1 MSTAAAQHGLIDLL
15 QRAGAR
21 IRGNRADCP
30 RCKRQRSVSFDE
42 SRGVYFCH
50 GSGCDFSGGTVKL
63 AREQGLAARLT
74 AAEYRELLQQRERA
88 DRAARSLYKRVRVRR
103 FDLLDRLHALAGLE
117 STAHGL
123 GPDNS
128 ETWDVLSAV
137 YVERPAVLAE
147 LTILENAGAADLL
160 RFLSTE
166 PEVREQV
173 IDGVLMRGGLTETYG
188 RFVEVAET

>member
-42 SRGVYFCH
+42 SRGVYHCH

-88 DRAARSLYKRVRVRR
+88 DRAARSLYERVRVRR
-103 FDLLDRLHALAGLE
+103 FELLGCLHALGDLE
-117 STAHGL
+117 STAHRL
-123 GPDNS
+123 GPDS
-128 ETWDVLSAV
+128 PETWNALSAV
-137 YVERPAVLAE
+137 YEERPAILAE

-160 RFLSTE
+160 RFLSAE
-166 PEVREQV
+166 PEAREQV
-173 IDGVLMRGGLTETYG
+173 IDGVLMRGGLADAFG
-188 RFVEVAET
+188 RFIEVAGA